1 MSHEDIIFKKD
12 RRICSYTDNS
22 WHIRIYSGNAT
33 EKLICWTFVL
43 AAVTTTGIIVYGF
56 ITKYHKYE
64 VYHSISSTPTGKPFY
79 LQITF
84 CLLAFNPK

>member
-1 MSHEDIIFKKD
+1 MKILFLKK
-12 RRICSYTDNS
+12 IEEYAATLTI
-22 WHIRIYSGNAT
+22 HGLIRIYSGNAT

-64 VYHSISSTPTGKPFY
+64 VYQSISSTPTGKPFY